1 MLNASHTIKA
11 ATKARQLRRLNDGSC
26 IAGLTLTY
34 VMLGR
39 RGRCI
44 QKCFRIPPPRHIFSA
59 KKSSAMD
66 ASQTLRAAVDR
77 SITPSEAALSLTA
90 PITAVLSDSEATE
103 NGLWETWLAFLNFA
117 ARTGHEQQG
126 PLVEVVDHIKQLRG
140 ANGEAVEFEFWGQPT
155 TWGELPSLGPLM
167 REQYDVEYDAE
178 GNGFVN
184 LNAFAARL
192 TAAHVFDL
200 SLYGI
205 WTLRE
210 ALEEQEPDG
219 AFAQTSS
226 KAIASASMWFL
237 YAGKTMRELSRKGEA
252 FEGRVAIPGKTVA
265 DKDWKGFNEE
275 RWALWAERFKKLY
288 GMGVKDEVK
297 DVVQRAVVEI
307 EK

>member
-1 MLNASHTIKA
+1 MTGPSH
-11 ATKARQLRRLNDGSC
+11 
-26 IAGLTLTY
+26 
-34 VMLGR
+34 
-39 RGRCI
+39 
-44 QKCFRIPPPRHIFSA
+44 PRPRTFEPSGFA
-59 KKSSAMD
+59 NTD
-66 ASQTLRAAVDR
+66 RAA
-77 SITPSEAALSLTA
+77 
-90 PITAVLSDSEATE
+90 
-103 NGLWETWLAFLNFA
+103 N
-117 ARTGHEQQG
+117 
-126 PLVEVVDHIKQLRG
+126 K
-140 ANGEAVEFEFWGQPT
+140 
-155 TWGELPSLGPLM
+155 
-167 REQYDVEYDAE
+167 EYDAE

-288 GMGVKDEVK
+288 GLGVKDEVK